1 MMINIFVQKIK
12 SKLPAVEFAERKG
25 IGHPDVICDCCCE
38 AAGKALSQY
47 YIKNFGRL
55 MHYNVDKG
63 VLIAGKAKPR
73 FGGGEIIEPMK
84 IMVVGRATGKVGRR
98 KVSVK
103 KIIADAVKKELSKFR
118 HLEKVDFCVEVKE
131 GVESLQ
137 SIVARKVCN
146 DTSFGAAHYP
156 LTELEKSVLD
166 ICNLLN
172 GKLLKRFRFLGED
185 VKVMGIR
192 VGERFSFICSA
203 AFVDRWICSM
213 HEYVEAKE
221 KVIDALVKFTGFER
235 ESFGLNVLDDYSRE
249 EDGIYLTVT
258 GLSAEQGD
266 DGNPGRGNRLNGLI
280 TPQKVMSLESI
291 AGKNIFHP
299 GRLYQFVAWKIAEK
313 IGSLKGVKYCDVV
326 MASEIGKPINE
337 PKAVFVRYDGSIEKV
352 RLKEKVSKFLKEAM
366 RDYL

>member
-1 MMINIFVQKIK
+1 MMKNVFVQKIK

-38 AAGKALSQY
+38 AAGKALSEY
-47 YIKNFGRL
+47 YVKNFGRL

-73 FGGGEIIEPMK
+73 FGGGKIIEPMRL
-84 IMVVGRATGKVGRR
+84 MVVGRATGKVGRR
-98 KVSVK
+98 KIPVR
-103 KIIADAVKKELSKFR
+103 KIIEDAVKRELSKFR
-118 HLEKVDFCVEVKE
+118 YLERVDFCVAVKE
-131 GVESLQ
+131 GAESLQ
-137 SIVARKVCN
+137 SIVAKKVCN

-192 VGERFSFICSA
+192 SGKKFSFICSA
-203 AFVDRWICSM
+203 AFVDRWINSM
-213 HEYVEAKE
+213 QKYIEAKE
-221 KVIDALVKFTGFER
+221 KIIDALVKITGFER
-235 ESFGLNVLDDYSRE
+235 ESFKLNALDDYSRE
-249 EDGIYLTVT
+249 EDGVYLTVT

-266 DGNPGRGNRLNGLI
+266 DGNPGRGNRLCGLI
-280 TPQKVMSLESI
+280 TPQKVMSLESV

-313 IGSLKGVKYCDVV
+313 IGSLKGIKYCDIV

-337 PKAVFVRYDGSIEKV
+337 PKVVFVRYDGSIGKV

-366 RDYL
+366 NDYF